1 MPHGEIIEK
10 IAFEAQKIL
19 SPGGTFSIN
28 PCGDGEKMVE
38 TVRVEITALDGKN
51 EVRTL
56 TCSEVA
62 DLDFLAQQYAEAIET
77 EEAMGMG

>member
-1 MPHGEIIEK
+1 MPHNEIIEK
-10 IAFEAQKIL
+10 IVSEAQQIL

-28 PCGDGEKMVE
+28 PCGEKSGEKILDGSIRLEIVAMDGE
-38 TVRVEITALDGKN
+38 D

-62 DLDFLAQQYAEAIET
+62 QLVLVAQAYSEAG
-77 EEAMGMG
+77 AAFG

>member
-1 MPHGEIIEK
+1 MAFFDDLIEK
-10 IAFEAQKIL
+10 VRNEAQTIL

-28 PCGDGEKMVE
+28 PCGDGEKNVSE
-38 TVRVEITALDGKN
+38 TVRVEITALDGKA

-62 DLDFLAQQYAEAIET
+62 NLVALAKAFSEAVG
-77 EEAMGMG
+77 EAAG